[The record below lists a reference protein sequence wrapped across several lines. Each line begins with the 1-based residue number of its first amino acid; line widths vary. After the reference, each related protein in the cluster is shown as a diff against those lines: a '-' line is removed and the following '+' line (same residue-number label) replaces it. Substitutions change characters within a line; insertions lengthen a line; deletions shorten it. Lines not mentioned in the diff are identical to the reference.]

1 MKPEHKAYKERQ
13 LDKAIEREAFNDKV
27 FAKKVKDFQRRE
39 DIESIRNTGNIFVII
54 FAILLVMMIMRY
66 FINSSAPIP
75 SFASLLEYLENVSA
89 IQIPIISTEKIDIPF
104 FEFFANLINVVI
116 FFANGIF
123 SVITFLTTFIVWA
136 FGM

>member
-1 MKPEHKAYKERQ
+1 MKPEHKAYKERL